1 MGGNRRPCGPCRPA
15 LMRCA
20 RRRSASSRLK
30 RIGDREEPL
39 TNDVQMVEPFFGAE
53 VGQVIGTEFIA
64 QEAGELLILFQTG
77 VFPVRSE
84 NVMTMFDLVEH
95 IGGFSI

>member
-1 MGGNRRPCGPCRPA
+1 
-15 LMRCA
+15 
-20 RRRSASSRLK
+20 
-30 RIGDREEPL
+30 
-39 TNDVQMVEPFFGAE
+39 MVEPFFGAE